1 MWKTTPNWWITHADV
16 IIKCTSKK
24 LFIQIHF
31 LSQLRQVP
39 KLLMSWN
46 HNVVCNRAV
55 SQWEVIL
62 VDVCL
67 TYSST
72 YLKNTQLVTEM
83 SPDSACSH
91 SFSGVWGGLETPA
104 PLTSARVT
112 RLEPSSSRFWNTDND
127 QEQETRRHCQ
137 ALCHKPYHVVRELQK
152 LFGLL
157 FI

>member
-24 LFIQIHF
+24 QLFIQIHF

-39 KLLMSWN
+39 KPLMSWS
-46 HNVVCNRAV
+46 HNVVCNRACSV
-55 SQWEVIL
+55 RSHSRG
-62 VDVCL
+62 CL
-67 TYSST
+67 PDTLK
-72 YLKNTQLVTEM
+72 YLLEKHSACYWAV
-83 SPDSACSH
+83 PDSVCSH

-112 RLEPSSSRFWNTDND
+112 RLEPSSRFWNTDND
-127 QEQETRRHCQ
+127 REQETRRHCQ